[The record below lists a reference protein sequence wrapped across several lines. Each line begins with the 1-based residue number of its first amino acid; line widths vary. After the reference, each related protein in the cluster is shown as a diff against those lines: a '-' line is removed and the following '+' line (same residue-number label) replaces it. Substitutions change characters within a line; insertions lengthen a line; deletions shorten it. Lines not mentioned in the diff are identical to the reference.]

1 MDSLGVCIGGMGAMF
16 RPSKVRDTGVEFLV
30 VGMRLEV
37 YADSALQRKA
47 MKERLA
53 LGHLERPKVGYFMLG
68 QSYVGS

>member
-37 YADSALQRKA
+37 YVEEGDEGEVGLRTPRKA
-47 MKERLA
+47 QGRVF
-53 LGHLERPKVGYFMLG
+53 H
-68 QSYVGS
+68 VGSN